1 MMIFQTANVQFFI
14 LKNPIFA
21 ARIMKEKKISIRGA
35 KVNNLKNIDLDIPRN
50 KFIVITGLSGSG
62 KSSLAFDT
70 LYAEGQRRY
79 VESLSSYARQF
90 MGRMRKP
97 DVKTITG
104 IPPAIAIQQQI
115 ISRNPRSTVGTV
127 TEIYEYLKLLFARIG
142 HTYSPISGQ
151 EVRRHD
157 VKDVLR
163 FIAERPEGERI
174 YVLAPV
180 VIPEGRTLHDQ
191 LLILRQQGFNRMVN
205 KNELV
210 DIEDVIDSKAALD
223 HSKLFIMVDRFKSEN
238 TDSQMTRVT
247 DAVQVAFSE
256 GKGTCMVQCEGV
268 EILQRSFSNF
278 FEADGMTFEEPTVN
292 MFSFNN
298 PYGACKT
305 CSGTGMIEGVN
316 PDLVFPDRSLSVAE
330 DAVACWHGEVMG
342 EWKRHFIRFATKLD
356 FPVYR
361 AIDDLTE
368 EEYNLLWYGDVKHD
382 VHGITQFFD
391 FVAANTYKI
400 QFRVMQAR
408 YRGRELCPECHG
420 TRLRKDA
427 QYVKV
432 NGKSIAELQNMP
444 ISDLKLFF
452 ENFEYQNDNEK
463 EIAKILMRELTT
475 RIGLLDE
482 VGLGYLTLDRNC
494 ATLSGGESQR
504 INLATSLG
512 SSLVGSM
519 YILDEPSIGLHP
531 RDTQN
536 LINVLKRLRDIGN
549 TVIVVEHDEAIIK
562 AADYIVDI
570 GPRAGQFGGEVV
582 FSGTFDKLLA
592 KKNNLTASYLRGMTP
607 DSDRKDVL
615 SIPLPKYRRK
625 WRNYI
630 EVKGAKEH
638 NLKNIDVKIPLECF
652 TVVTGV
658 SGSGKSSLV
667 TDIVYPGVAKMFNES
682 NLKPGR
688 CAGISGDMSKVN
700 GVVMVDQDAIGRSS
714 RSNPATYLKI
724 FDYIRE
730 LYAAQPLSKQRNYK
744 AGFFSFN
751 VAGGRC
757 EECEGEGII
766 HINMQFMADVEMVC
780 PSCQGK
786 RFRDD
791 ALDIKVSGKDIN
803 DVLNMT
809 VNEAIDF
816 FNSLTPNDITQNIL
830 RRLQP
835 LKDVGLEY
843 LVLGQPSSTLS
854 GGEAQRVK
862 LANFLAQDDTR
873 QNKLF
878 IFDEPTTGLHFHDIH
893 KLYDA
898 FNRLIEHG
906 NTVLVIE
913 HNTELI
919 KCADWIIDLGPEG
932 GDGGGQVIFT
942 GTPEELVNC
951 ENSYTAEWLREKLGN
966 R

>member
-1 MMIFQTANVQFFI
+1 M
-14 LKNPIFA
+14 
-21 ARIMKEKKISIRGA
+21 REKKISIRGA

-97 DVKTITG
+97 DVKSVTG
-104 IPPAIAIQQQI
+104 IPPAIAIEQQI
-115 ISRNPRSTVGTV
+115 LSRNPRSTVGTV

-142 HTYSPISGQ
+142 HTCSPVSGR
-151 EVRRHD
+151 EVKRQD
-157 VKDVLR
+157 VRDVLR
-163 FIAERPEGERI
+163 HIMATPAGERV

-180 VIPEGRTLHDQ
+180 VIPEGRSLAEQ
-191 LLILRQQGFNRMVN
+191 LQILRQQGFNRMMCDH
-205 KNELV
+205 KLMEIDEIIAAKELP
-210 DIEDVIDSKAALD
+210 DLKS
-223 HSKLFIMVDRFKSEN
+223 LFILVDRFKSDNLEA
-238 TDSQMTRVT
+238 QQTRVT
-247 DAVQVAFSE
+247 DAVNVAFNE
-256 GKGTCMVQCEGV
+256 GKGVCAVQREGNTV
-268 EILQRSFSNF
+268 DFQTFSNF
-278 FEADGMTFEEPTVN
+278 FEADGMTFEEPSVN

-305 CSGTGMIEGVN
+305 CAGTGMIEGVN

-330 DAVACWHGEVMG
+330 DAVACWHGEVMS
-342 EWKRHFIRFATKLD
+342 EWKRYFIRNATKLD

-368 EEYNLLWYGDVKHD
+368 EEYNLLWYGDPKHD

-391 FVAANTYKI
+391 FVAASTYKI

-444 ISDLKLFF
+444 ITELKKFF
-452 ENFEYQNDNEK
+452 ENFEYQNDNER

-512 SSLVGSM
+512 SSLVGSL

-531 RDTQN
+531 RDTEN

-549 TVIVVEHDEAIIK
+549 TVVVVEHDEAIIK

-570 GPRAGQFGGEVV
+570 GPKAGQFGGEVV
-582 FSGTFDKLLA
+582 FSGTYDKLMTHR
-592 KKNNLTASYLRGMTP
+592 KSLTASYLRGMTP
-607 DSDRKDVL
+607 GAEGKDVL
-615 SIPLPKYRRK
+615 RIPLPQYRRR
-625 WRNYI
+625 WRNYV
-630 EVKGAKEH
+630 EVKGAREH
-638 NLKNIDVKIPLECF
+638 NLKNLDVKIPLECF

-658 SGSGKSSLV
+658 SGSGKSTLV
-667 TDIVYPGVAKMFNES
+667 TDIVYPAVARMLGDANVP
-682 NLKPGR
+682 KPGR
-688 CAGISGDMSKVN
+688 HSGIEADMTKLN

-724 FDYIRE
+724 FDYIRD
-730 LYAAQPLSKQRNYK
+730 LYAAQPISKQRNYK
-744 AGFFSFN
+744 SGFFSFN

-791 ALDIKVSGKDIN
+791 ALDVKVSGKDIN

-809 VNEAIDF
+809 VDEAVDF
-816 FNSLTPNDITQNIL
+816 FNSLTPNDITANIL
-830 RRLQP
+830 QRLQP

-862 LANFLAQDDTR
+862 LANFLAQDDDKQR
-873 QNKLF
+873 KLF
-878 IFDEPTTGLHFHDIH
+878 LFDEPTTGLHFHDIH
-893 KLYDA
+893 KLVEA

-919 KCADWIIDLGPEG
+919 KCADWVIDLGPEG
-932 GDGGGQVIFT
+932 GDAGGNIVFA
-942 GTPEELVNC
+942 GTPEELVKC
-951 ENSYTAEWLREKLGN
+951 DDSYTAQWLRDKL
-966 R
+966 

>member
-1 MMIFQTANVQFFI
+1 M
-14 LKNPIFA
+14 
-21 ARIMKEKKISIRGA
+21 REKKISIRGA

-97 DVKTITG
+97 DVKSVTG
-104 IPPAIAIQQQI
+104 IPPAIAIEQQI
-115 ISRNPRSTVGTV
+115 LSRNPRSTVGTV

-142 HTYSPISGQ
+142 HTCSPVSGR
-151 EVRRHD
+151 EVKRQD
-157 VKDVLR
+157 VRDVLR
-163 FIAERPEGERI
+163 HIMATPAGARV

-180 VIPEGRTLHDQ
+180 VIPEGRSLAEQ
-191 LLILRQQGFNRMVN
+191 LQILRQQGFNRMMCDH
-205 KNELV
+205 KLME
-210 DIEDVIDSKAALD
+210 IDEIIAAKKLPD
-223 HSKLFIMVDRFKSEN
+223 PKSLFILVDRFKSDNLEV
-238 TDSQMTRVT
+238 QQTRVT
-247 DAVQVAFSE
+247 DAVNVAFNE
-256 GKGTCMVQCEGV
+256 GKGVCAVQREGDTV
-268 EILQRSFSNF
+268 DFQTFSNF
-278 FEADGMTFEEPTVN
+278 FEADGMTFEEPSVN

-305 CSGTGMIEGVN
+305 CAGTGMIEGVN

-330 DAVACWHGEVMG
+330 DAVACWHGEVMS
-342 EWKRHFIRFATKLD
+342 EWKRYFIRNATKLD

-368 EEYNLLWYGDVKHD
+368 EEYNLLWYGDPKHD

-391 FVAANTYKI
+391 FVAASTYKI

-444 ISDLKLFF
+444 ITELKKFF
-452 ENFEYQNDNEK
+452 ENFEYQNDNER

-512 SSLVGSM
+512 SSLVGSL

-531 RDTQN
+531 RDTEN

-549 TVIVVEHDEAIIK
+549 TVVVVEHDEAIIK

-570 GPRAGQFGGEVV
+570 GPKAGQFGGEVV
-582 FSGTFDKLLA
+582 FSGTYDKLMTHR
-592 KKNNLTASYLRGMTP
+592 KSLTASYLRGMTP
-607 DSDRKDVL
+607 GAEGKDVL
-615 SIPLPKYRRK
+615 RIPLPQYRRR
-625 WRNYI
+625 WRNYV
-630 EVKGAKEH
+630 EVKGAREH
-638 NLKNIDVKIPLECF
+638 NLKNLDVKIPLECF

-658 SGSGKSSLV
+658 SGSGKSTLV
-667 TDIVYPGVAKMFNES
+667 TDIVYPAVARMLGDANAP
-682 NLKPGR
+682 KPGR
-688 CAGISGDMSKVN
+688 YSGIEADMTKLN

-724 FDYIRE
+724 FDYIRD
-730 LYAAQPLSKQRNYK
+730 LYAAQPISKQRNYK
-744 AGFFSFN
+744 SGFFSFN

-791 ALDIKVSGKDIN
+791 ALDVKVSGKDIN

-809 VNEAIDF
+809 VDEAVDF
-816 FNSLTPNDITQNIL
+816 FNTLTPNDITSNIL

-862 LANFLAQDDTR
+862 LANFLAQDDDKQR
-873 QNKLF
+873 KLF
-878 IFDEPTTGLHFHDIH
+878 LFDEPTTGLHFHDIH
-893 KLYDA
+893 KLVEA

-932 GDGGGQVIFT
+932 GDAGGNIVFA
-942 GTPEELVNC
+942 GTPEELVKCND
-951 ENSYTAEWLREKLGN
+951 SYTAQWLRDKL
-966 R
+966 

>member
-1 MMIFQTANVQFFI
+1 
-14 LKNPIFA
+14 
-21 ARIMKEKKISIRGA
+21 MKEKKISIRGA

-50 KFIVITGLSGSG
+50 KFVVITGLSGSG

-90 MGRMRKP
+90 MGRMKKP
-97 DVKTITG
+97 EVKSITG
-104 IPPAIAIQQQI
+104 IPPAIAIEQQI
-115 ISRNPRSTVGTV
+115 LSRNPRSTVGTV

-142 HTYSPISGQ
+142 HTFSPVSGQ
-151 EVRRHD
+151 EVKRHD

-163 FIAERPEGERI
+163 FIMQTPEGERV
-174 YVLAPV
+174 YVLAPM
-180 VIPEGRTLHDQ
+180 VIPEGRSVGDQ
-191 LLILRQQGFNRMVN
+191 LLILRQQGFNRMVYN
-205 KNELV
+205 SQLFEI
-210 DIEDVIDSKAALD
+210 DDVIKFEKEPDPK
-223 HSKLFIMVDRFKSEN
+223 KLYVMVDRFKSDN
-238 TDSQMTRVT
+238 LAAQQTRVT
-247 DAVQVAFSE
+247 DAVNVAFSE
-256 GKGTCMVQCEGV
+256 GKGVCAVLREG
-268 EILQRSFSNF
+268 EKSELKSFSNF

-305 CSGTGMIEGVN
+305 CSGTGMVEGVN

-330 DAVACWHGEVMG
+330 DAVACWHGEVMS
-342 EWKRHFIRFATKLD
+342 EWKRHFIRYASKLD

-444 ISDLKLFF
+444 VSELKKYF

-494 ATLSGGESQR
+494 STLSGGESQR

-512 SSLVGSM
+512 SSLVGSL

-549 TVIVVEHDEAIIK
+549 TVVVVEHDEAIIK

-570 GPRAGQFGGEVV
+570 GPMAGQFGGEVV
-582 FSGTFDKLLA
+582 FSGTFDKLLSQ
-592 KKNNLTASYLRGMTP
+592 KKNLTASYLRGMVP
-607 DSDRKDVL
+607 DADGKDVMR
-615 SIPLPKYRRK
+615 IPLPKYRRK

-630 EVKGAKEH
+630 EVQNAREH
-638 NLKNIDVKIPLECF
+638 NLKNISVKIPLECF

-667 TDIVYPGVAKMFNES
+667 TDVVYPSVARLLGDANVPR
-682 NLKPGR
+682 PGR
-688 CAGISGDMSKVN
+688 CGGVSGDMTKVN

-791 ALDIKVSGKDIN
+791 ALDVKVSGKDIN
-803 DVLNMT
+803 DILSMT
-809 VNEAIDF
+809 VNEALEF
-816 FNSLTPNDITQNIL
+816 FKSLTPNDITANIL

-835 LKDVGLEY
+835 LQDVGLEY
-843 LVLGQPSSTLS
+843 LVLGQSSSTLS

-862 LANFLAQDDTR
+862 LANFLAQDDDKQR
-873 QNKLF
+873 KLF

-932 GDGGGQVIFT
+932 GDGGGSIVFE
-942 GTPEELVNC
+942 GTPEELVKC
-951 ENSYTAEWLREKLGN
+951 EGSYTAEWLKEKLAVSS
-966 R
+966 

>member
-1 MMIFQTANVQFFI
+1 M
-14 LKNPIFA
+14 
-21 ARIMKEKKISIRGA
+21 REKKISIRGA

-97 DVKTITG
+97 DVKSITG
-104 IPPAIAIQQQI
+104 IPPAIAIEQQI
-115 ISRNPRSTVGTV
+115 LSKNPRSTVGTV

-142 HTYSPISGQ
+142 HTISPISGQ
-151 EVRRHD
+151 EVHRED

-163 FIAERPEGERI
+163 YIVQIPEGERV
-174 YVLAPV
+174 YVLAPM
-180 VIPEGRTLHDQ
+180 VIPEGRTVNDQ
-191 LLILRQQGFNRMVN
+191 LLILRQQGFNRMVYDRQ
-205 KNELV
+205 LM
-210 DIEDVIDSKAALD
+210 DIEDLINAKTSPDVQKMY
-223 HSKLFIMVDRFKSEN
+223 IMVDRFKSEN
-238 TDSQMTRVT
+238 IENQQIRVT
-247 DAVQVAFSE
+247 DAVNVAFSE
-256 GKGTCMVQCEGV
+256 GKGSCAVQREGKEV
-268 EILQRSFSNF
+268 IVKAFSNF

-316 PDLVFPDRSLSVAE
+316 QDLVFPDRSLSVAE

-342 EWKRHFIRFATKLD
+342 EWKRQFIRYASKLD

-368 EEYNLLWYGDVKHD
+368 EEYHLLWYGDVKHN
-382 VHGITQFFD
+382 VHGITQFFQ

-408 YRGRELCPECHG
+408 YRGRELCPECQG

-444 ISDLKLFF
+444 ISDLKIFL
-452 ENFEYQNDNEK
+452 ENFEYQNDSER
-463 EIAKILMRELTT
+463 EIAKILMRELIT

-494 ATLSGGESQR
+494 STLSGGESQR

-512 SSLVGSM
+512 SSLVGSL

-549 TVIVVEHDEAIIK
+549 TVVVVEHDEAIIK

-570 GPRAGQFGGEVV
+570 GPKAGQFGGEVV
-582 FSGTFDKLLA
+582 FSGNFEKLLVQ
-592 KKNNLTASYLRGMTP
+592 KKNLTASYLRGMMP
-607 DSDRKDVL
+607 DAEGKDVMR
-615 SIPLPKYRRK
+615 IPLPKYRRK

-630 EVKGAKEH
+630 EVHGAKEH

-652 TVVTGV
+652 TVITGV

-667 TDIVYPGVAKMFNES
+667 TDILYPGVARLVGEN
-682 NLKPGR
+682 NIPKPGR
-688 CAGISGDMSKVN
+688 CSGITGDMSKVS

-744 AGFFSFN
+744 SGFFSFN

-766 HINMQFMADVEMVC
+766 HINMQFMADVEMIC

-791 ALDIKVSGKDIN
+791 ALDIKVSGKDVN
-803 DVLNMT
+803 DILNMT
-809 VNEAIDF
+809 VNEALEF
-816 FNSLTPNDITQNIL
+816 FKSLTPNDITTNIL

-835 LKDVGLEY
+835 LQDVGLEY
-843 LVLGQPSSTLS
+843 LVLGQSSSTLS

-862 LANFLAQDDTR
+862 LANFLAQDDEK
-873 QNKLF
+873 QHKLF

-932 GDGGGQVIFT
+932 GDAGGNVVFE
-942 GTPEELVNC
+942 GTPEELVKC
-951 ENSYTAEWLREKLGN
+951 AGSYTAEWLREKVM
-966 R
+966 

>member
-1 MMIFQTANVQFFI
+1 M
-14 LKNPIFA
+14 
-21 ARIMKEKKISIRGA
+21 REKKISIRGA

-97 DVKTITG
+97 DVKSVTG
-104 IPPAIAIQQQI
+104 IPPAIAIEQQI
-115 ISRNPRSTVGTV
+115 LSRNPRSTVGTV

-142 HTYSPISGQ
+142 HTCSPVSGR
-151 EVRRHD
+151 EVKRQD
-157 VKDVLR
+157 VRDVLR
-163 FIAERPEGERI
+163 HIMATPAGERV

-180 VIPEGRTLHDQ
+180 VIPEGRSLAEQ
-191 LLILRQQGFNRMVN
+191 LQILRQQGFNRMMCDH
-205 KNELV
+205 KLMEIDEIIAAKELP
-210 DIEDVIDSKAALD
+210 DLKS
-223 HSKLFIMVDRFKSEN
+223 LFILVDRFKSDNLEA
-238 TDSQMTRVT
+238 QQTRVT
-247 DAVQVAFSE
+247 DAVNVAFNE
-256 GKGTCMVQCEGV
+256 GKGVCAVQREGNTV
-268 EILQRSFSNF
+268 DFQTFSNF
-278 FEADGMTFEEPTVN
+278 FEADGMTFEEPSVN

-305 CSGTGMIEGVN
+305 CAGTGMIEGVN

-330 DAVACWHGEVMG
+330 DAVACWHGEVMS
-342 EWKRHFIRFATKLD
+342 EWKRYFIRNATKLD

-368 EEYNLLWYGDVKHD
+368 EEYNLLWYGDPKHD

-391 FVAANTYKI
+391 FVAASTYKI

-420 TRLRKDA
+420 TRLRKDS

-444 ISDLKLFF
+444 ITELKKFF
-452 ENFEYQNDNEK
+452 ENFEYQNDNER

-512 SSLVGSM
+512 SSLVGSL

-531 RDTQN
+531 RDTEN

-549 TVIVVEHDEAIIK
+549 TVVVVEHDEAIIK

-570 GPRAGQFGGEVV
+570 GPKAGQFGGEVV
-582 FSGTFDKLLA
+582 FSGTYDKLMTHR
-592 KKNNLTASYLRGMTP
+592 KSLTASYLRGMTP
-607 DSDRKDVL
+607 GAEGKDVL
-615 SIPLPKYRRK
+615 RIPLPQYRRR
-625 WRNYI
+625 WRNYV
-630 EVKGAKEH
+630 EVKGAREH
-638 NLKNIDVKIPLECF
+638 NLKNLDVKIPLECF

-658 SGSGKSSLV
+658 SGSGKSTLV
-667 TDIVYPGVAKMFNES
+667 TDIVYPAVARMLGDANVP
-682 NLKPGR
+682 KPGR
-688 CAGISGDMSKVN
+688 HSGIEADMTKLN

-724 FDYIRE
+724 FDYIRD
-730 LYAAQPLSKQRNYK
+730 LYAAQPISKQRNYK
-744 AGFFSFN
+744 SGFFSFN

-791 ALDIKVSGKDIN
+791 ALDVKVSGKDIN

-809 VNEAIDF
+809 VDEAVDF
-816 FNSLTPNDITQNIL
+816 FNSLTPNDITANIL
-830 RRLQP
+830 QRLQP

-862 LANFLAQDDTR
+862 LANFLAQDDDKQR
-873 QNKLF
+873 KLF
-878 IFDEPTTGLHFHDIH
+878 LFDEPTTGLHFHDIH
-893 KLYDA
+893 KLVEA

-919 KCADWIIDLGPEG
+919 KCADWVIDLGPEG
-932 GDGGGQVIFT
+932 GDAGGNIVFA
-942 GTPEELVNC
+942 GTPEELVKC
-951 ENSYTAEWLREKLGN
+951 DDSYTAQWLRDKL
-966 R
+966 

>member
-1 MMIFQTANVQFFI
+1 M
-14 LKNPIFA
+14 
-21 ARIMKEKKISIRGA
+21 REKKISIRGA
-35 KVNNLKNIDLDIPRN
+35 KVNNLKNINLDIPRN

-97 DVKTITG
+97 DVKSITG
-104 IPPAIAIQQQI
+104 IPPAIAIEQQI
-115 ISRNPRSTVGTV
+115 LSRNPRSTVGTV

-142 HTYSPISGQ
+142 HTYSPISGS
-151 EVRRHD
+151 EVHRED

-163 FIAERPEGERI
+163 YIMQTAEGERV
-174 YVLAPV
+174 YVLAPM
-180 VIPEGRTLHDQ
+180 VIPEGRTTVEQ
-191 LLILRQQGFNRMVN
+191 LQILRQQGFNRVMCQQ
-205 KNELV
+205 KLL
-210 DIEDVIDSKAALD
+210 DIDDLIKDTRQPDPKEV
-223 HSKLFIMVDRFKSEN
+223 FIMVDRFKSDN
-238 TDSQMTRVT
+238 LAAQLTRVT
-247 DAVQVAFSE
+247 DAVNVAFSE
-256 GKGTCMVQCEGV
+256 GKGVCAVQTEGDAV
-268 EILQRSFSNF
+268 KFKTFSNF

-330 DAVACWHGEVMG
+330 DAVACWHGEVMS
-342 EWKRHFIRFATKLD
+342 EWKRQFIRSASKLN

-368 EEYNLLWYGDVKHD
+368 EEYNLLWYGDKKNNVY
-382 VHGITQFFD
+382 GIAQFFEY
-391 FVAANTYKI
+391 VAVNTYKI

-408 YRGRELCPECHG
+408 YRGREICPACHG
-420 TRLRKDA
+420 TRLRVDA

-444 ISDLKLFF
+444 ISDLKQFF
-452 ENFEYQNDNEK
+452 ENFEYQNDNER

-494 ATLSGGESQR
+494 STLSGGESQR

-512 SSLVGSM
+512 SSLVGSL

-582 FSGTFDKLLA
+582 FAGTYDKLMSQR
-592 KKNNLTASYLRGMTP
+592 KNLTASYLRGMTP
-607 DSDRKDVL
+607 GADDKDVMR
-615 SIPLPKYRRK
+615 IPLPKYRRK
-625 WRNYI
+625 WRNYL
-630 EVKGAKEH
+630 EVKGAREH

-667 TDIVYPGVAKMFNES
+667 TDIVYPAVARLIGEENAPKTGRNSGV
-682 NLKPGR
+682 
-688 CAGISGDMSKVN
+688 SGDLSKVN

-744 AGFFSFN
+744 SGFFSFN
-751 VAGGRC
+751 VPGGRC
-757 EECEGEGII
+757 EECEGEGLI

-809 VNEAIDF
+809 VDEAVEF
-816 FNSLTPNDITQNIL
+816 FSSLTPNDITQNIL
-830 RRLQP
+830 RRLTP

-862 LANFLAQDDTR
+862 LANFLAQDDDK
-873 QNKLF
+873 QHKLF
-878 IFDEPTTGLHFHDIH
+878 IFDEPTTGLHFLDIH
-893 KLYDA
+893 KLYEA

-932 GDGGGQVIFT
+932 GDGGGQLVFA
-942 GTPEELVNC
+942 GTPEDLVGC
-951 ENSYTAEWLREKLGN
+951 EQSYTAEYLKEKLPVV
-966 R
+966 

>member
-1 MMIFQTANVQFFI
+1 M
-14 LKNPIFA
+14 
-21 ARIMKEKKISIRGA
+21 REKKISIRGA

-50 KFIVITGLSGSG
+50 KFVVITGLSGSG

-97 DVKTITG
+97 DVKSITG
-104 IPPAIAIQQQI
+104 IPPAIAIEQQI
-115 ISRNPRSTVGTV
+115 LSRNPRSTVGTV

-142 HTYSPISGQ
+142 HTYSPVSGQ
-151 EVRRHD
+151 EVKRQD
-157 VKDVLR
+157 VNDVLR
-163 FIAERPEGERI
+163 YIQGIPEGEKV
-174 YVLAPV
+174 YVLSPV
-180 VIPEGRTLHDQ
+180 IIPEGRSLNDQ
-191 LLILRQQGFNRMVN
+191 LLILRQQGFNRMVYGQ
-205 KNELV
+205 KLM
-210 DIEDVIDSKAALD
+210 DIEEIIDMSGTLD
-223 HSKLFIMVDRFKSEN
+223 QSKLFIMVDRFKSES
-238 TDSQMTRVT
+238 TAAQQVRVT
-247 DAVQVAFSE
+247 DAVNVAFSE
-256 GKGTCMVQCEGV
+256 GKGTCVVQREGA
-268 EILQRSFSNF
+268 EITQRSFSNF
-278 FEADGMTFEEPTVN
+278 FEADGMTFVEPSVN

-298 PYGACKT
+298 PYGACPT

-342 EWKRHFIRFATKLD
+342 EWKRHFIRFASKLD

-444 ISDLKLFF
+444 VSELKKYF
-452 ENFEYQNDNEK
+452 ENFEYQNDNER
-463 EIAKILMRELTT
+463 EIAKILMQEITT

-512 SSLVGSM
+512 SSLVGSL

-536 LINVLKRLRDIGN
+536 LINVLKRLRDVGN
-549 TVIVVEHDEAIIK
+549 TVVVVEHDEAIIK

-570 GPRAGQFGGEVV
+570 GPNAGQFGGEVV
-582 FSGTFDKLLA
+582 FSGTLDKLLQQ
-592 KKNNLTASYLRGMTP
+592 KKNLTASYLRGMEP
-607 DSDRKDVL
+607 DAGGKNVMR
-615 SIPLPKYRRK
+615 IPLPKYRRK

-630 EVKGAKEH
+630 EVHGAKEH

-652 TVVTGV
+652 TVITGV

-667 TDIVYPGVAKMFNES
+667 SDIVYPGVAKLLGEN
-682 NLKPGR
+682 NVPKTGR
-688 CAGISGDMSKVN
+688 CSGITGDMGKVN

-724 FDYIRE
+724 FDYIRD

-744 AGFFSFN
+744 SGFFSFN

-791 ALDIKVSGKDIN
+791 ALDVKVSGKGIN
-803 DVLNMT
+803 DILSMT
-809 VNEAIDF
+809 VNEALEF
-816 FNSLTPNDITQNIL
+816 FKSLTPNDITANIL

-835 LKDVGLEY
+835 LQDVGLEY
-843 LVLGQPSSTLS
+843 LVLGQSSSTLS

-862 LANFLAQDDTR
+862 LANFLAQDDDKQR
-873 QNKLF
+873 KLF

-932 GDGGGQVIFT
+932 GDAGGNVVFE
-942 GTPEELVNC
+942 GTPEELVKC
-951 ENSYTAEWLREKLGN
+951 EGSYTAEWLREKVS
-966 R
+966 

>member
-1 MMIFQTANVQFFI
+1 M
-14 LKNPIFA
+14 
-21 ARIMKEKKISIRGA
+21 REKKISIRGA

-97 DVKTITG
+97 DVKSITG
-104 IPPAIAIQQQI
+104 IPPAIAIEQQI
-115 ISRNPRSTVGTV
+115 LSKNPRSTVGTV

-142 HTYSPISGQ
+142 HTYSPVSGQ
-151 EVRRHD
+151 EVKRQD

-163 FIAERPEGERI
+163 YIQEIPDGEKV
-174 YVLAPV
+174 YVLSPV
-180 VIPEGRTLHDQ
+180 VIPEGRSLNDQ
-191 LLILRQQGFNRMVN
+191 LLILRQQGFNRVVYD
-205 KNELV
+205 KKLL
-210 DIEDVIDSKAALD
+210 DIDEVIDSKKTLD
-223 HSKLFIMVDRFKSEN
+223 QSLLFIMVDRFKSEN
-238 TDSQMTRVT
+238 TATQQVRVT
-247 DAVQVAFSE
+247 DAVNVAFSE
-256 GKGTCMVQCEGV
+256 GKGTCLVQCEGA
-268 EILQRSFSNF
+268 EITQRSFSNF
-278 FEADGMTFEEPTVN
+278 FEADGMTFEEPSVN

-298 PYGACKT
+298 PYGACPT

-342 EWKRHFIRFATKLD
+342 EWKRHFIRFASKLD

-408 YRGRELCPECHG
+408 YRGRELCPVCQG

-444 ISDLKLFF
+444 ITDLKRFF
-452 ENFEYQNDNEK
+452 ENFEYQNDNER
-463 EIAKILMRELTT
+463 EIAKILMRELNT

-512 SSLVGSM
+512 SSLVGSL

-570 GPRAGQFGGEVV
+570 GPKAGQFGGEVT
-582 FSGTFDKLLA
+582 FAGTFDKLLVQ
-592 KKNNLTASYLRGMTP
+592 KKNLTASYLRGMMP
-607 DSDRKDVL
+607 DADEKDVMR
-615 SIPLPKYRRK
+615 IPLPQYRRK

-630 EVKGAKEH
+630 EVTGAREH
-638 NLKNIDVKIPLECF
+638 NLKNIDVKVPLECF
-652 TVVTGV
+652 TVITGV

-667 TDIVYPGVAKMFNES
+667 TDIIYPAVARLLGDANAPRS
-682 NLKPGR
+682 GR
-688 CAGISGDMSKVN
+688 CSGVSGDLSKVS

-724 FDYIRE
+724 FDFIRE
-730 LYAAQPLSKQRNYK
+730 LYSAQPLSKQRNYK

-757 EECEGEGII
+757 EECEGEGVI
-766 HINMQFMADVEMVC
+766 HINMQFMADVEMIC

-809 VNEAIDF
+809 VNEALDF
-816 FNSLTPNDITQNIL
+816 FNSLTPNDITKNIL

-835 LKDVGLEY
+835 LQDVGLEY

-862 LANFLAQDDTR
+862 LANFLAQDDDKQR
-873 QNKLF
+873 KLF

-932 GDGGGQVIFT
+932 GDGGGEIVFE
-942 GTPEELVNC
+942 GTPEALMQC
-951 ENSYTAEWLREKLGN
+951 KQSYTAQYLTGKL
-966 R
+966 

>member
-1 MMIFQTANVQFFI
+1 M
-14 LKNPIFA
+14 
-21 ARIMKEKKISIRGA
+21 REKKISIRGA

-97 DVKTITG
+97 DVKSVTG
-104 IPPAIAIQQQI
+104 IPPAIAIEQQI
-115 ISRNPRSTVGTV
+115 LSRNPRSTVGTV

-142 HTYSPISGQ
+142 HTCSPVSGR
-151 EVRRHD
+151 EVKRQD
-157 VKDVLR
+157 VRDVLR
-163 FIAERPEGERI
+163 HIMATPAGERV

-180 VIPEGRTLHDQ
+180 VIPEGRSLAEQ
-191 LLILRQQGFNRMVN
+191 LQILRQQGFNRMMCDH
-205 KNELV
+205 KLMEIDEIIAAKELP
-210 DIEDVIDSKAALD
+210 DLKS
-223 HSKLFIMVDRFKSEN
+223 LFILVDRFKSDNLEA
-238 TDSQMTRVT
+238 QQTRVT
-247 DAVQVAFSE
+247 DAVNVAFNE
-256 GKGTCMVQCEGV
+256 GKGVCAVQREGNTV
-268 EILQRSFSNF
+268 DFQTFSNF
-278 FEADGMTFEEPTVN
+278 FEADGMTFEEPSVN

-305 CSGTGMIEGVN
+305 CAGTGMIEGVN

-330 DAVACWHGEVMG
+330 DAVACWHGEVMS
-342 EWKRHFIRFATKLD
+342 EWKRYFIRNATKLD

-368 EEYNLLWYGDVKHD
+368 EEYNLLWYGDPKHD

-391 FVAANTYKI
+391 FVAASTYKI

-420 TRLRKDA
+420 TRLRKDS

-444 ISDLKLFF
+444 ITELKKFF
-452 ENFEYQNDNEK
+452 ENFEYQNDNER

-475 RIGLLDE
+475 RIALLDE

-512 SSLVGSM
+512 SSLVGSL

-531 RDTQN
+531 RDTEN

-549 TVIVVEHDEAIIK
+549 TVVVVEHDEAIIK

-570 GPRAGQFGGEVV
+570 GPKAGQFGGEVV
-582 FSGTFDKLLA
+582 FSGTYDKLMTHR
-592 KKNNLTASYLRGMTP
+592 KSLTASYLRGMTP
-607 DSDRKDVL
+607 GAEGKDVL
-615 SIPLPKYRRK
+615 RIPLPQYRRR
-625 WRNYI
+625 WRNYV
-630 EVKGAKEH
+630 EVKGAREH
-638 NLKNIDVKIPLECF
+638 NLKNLDVKIPLECF

-658 SGSGKSSLV
+658 SGSGKSTLV
-667 TDIVYPGVAKMFNES
+667 TDIVYPAVARMLGDANVP
-682 NLKPGR
+682 KPGR
-688 CAGISGDMSKVN
+688 HSGIEADMTKLN

-724 FDYIRE
+724 FDYIRD
-730 LYAAQPLSKQRNYK
+730 LYAAQPISKQRNYK
-744 AGFFSFN
+744 SGFFSFN

-791 ALDIKVSGKDIN
+791 ALDVKVSGKDIN

-809 VNEAIDF
+809 VDEAVDF
-816 FNSLTPNDITQNIL
+816 FNSLTPNDITANIL

-862 LANFLAQDDTR
+862 LANFLAQDDDKQR
-873 QNKLF
+873 KLF
-878 IFDEPTTGLHFHDIH
+878 LFDEPTTGLHFHDIH
-893 KLYDA
+893 KLVEA

-919 KCADWIIDLGPEG
+919 KCADWVIDLGPEG
-932 GDGGGQVIFT
+932 GDAGGNIVFA
-942 GTPEELVNC
+942 GTPEELVKC
-951 ENSYTAEWLREKLGN
+951 DDSYTAQWLRDKL
-966 R
+966 

>member
-1 MMIFQTANVQFFI
+1 M
-14 LKNPIFA
+14 
-21 ARIMKEKKISIRGA
+21 REKKISIRGA

-97 DVKTITG
+97 DVKSVTG
-104 IPPAIAIQQQI
+104 IPPAIAIEQQI
-115 ISRNPRSTVGTV
+115 LSRNPRSTVGTV

-142 HTYSPISGQ
+142 HTCSPVSGR
-151 EVRRHD
+151 EVKRQD
-157 VKDVLR
+157 VRDVLR
-163 FIAERPEGERI
+163 HIMATPAGERV

-180 VIPEGRTLHDQ
+180 VIPEGRSLAEQ
-191 LLILRQQGFNRMVN
+191 LQILRQQGFNRMMCDH
-205 KNELV
+205 KLMEIDEIIAAKELP
-210 DIEDVIDSKAALD
+210 DLKS
-223 HSKLFIMVDRFKSEN
+223 LFILVDRFKSDNLEA
-238 TDSQMTRVT
+238 QQTRVT
-247 DAVQVAFSE
+247 DAVNVAFNE
-256 GKGTCMVQCEGV
+256 GKGVCAVQREGDTV
-268 EILQRSFSNF
+268 DFQTFSNF
-278 FEADGMTFEEPTVN
+278 FEADGMTFEEPSVN

-305 CSGTGMIEGVN
+305 CAGTGMIEGVN

-330 DAVACWHGEVMG
+330 DAVACWHGEVMS
-342 EWKRHFIRFATKLD
+342 EWKRYFIRNATKLD

-368 EEYNLLWYGDVKHD
+368 EEYNLLWYGDPKHD

-391 FVAANTYKI
+391 FVAASTYKI

-444 ISDLKLFF
+444 ITELKKFF
-452 ENFEYQNDNEK
+452 ENFEYQNDNER

-475 RIGLLDE
+475 RISLLDE

-512 SSLVGSM
+512 SSLVGSL

-531 RDTQN
+531 RDTEN

-549 TVIVVEHDEAIIK
+549 TVVVVEHDEAIIK

-570 GPRAGQFGGEVV
+570 GPKAGQFGGEVV
-582 FSGTFDKLLA
+582 FSGTYDKLMTHR
-592 KKNNLTASYLRGMTP
+592 KSLTASYLRGMTP
-607 DSDRKDVL
+607 GAEGKDVL
-615 SIPLPKYRRK
+615 RIPLPQYRRR
-625 WRNYI
+625 WRNYV
-630 EVKGAKEH
+630 EVKGAREH
-638 NLKNIDVKIPLECF
+638 NLKNLDVKIPLECF

-658 SGSGKSSLV
+658 SGSGKSTLV
-667 TDIVYPGVAKMFNES
+667 TDIVYPAVARMLGDANA
-682 NLKPGR
+682 LKPGR
-688 CAGISGDMSKVN
+688 HSGIEADMTKLN

-724 FDYIRE
+724 FDYIRD
-730 LYAAQPLSKQRNYK
+730 LYAAQPISEQRNYK
-744 AGFFSFN
+744 SGFFSFN

-766 HINMQFMADVEMVC
+766 HSNMQFMADVEMVC

-791 ALDIKVSGKDIN
+791 ALDVKVSGKDIN

-809 VNEAIDF
+809 VDEAVDF
-816 FNSLTPNDITQNIL
+816 FNTLTPNDITANIL

-862 LANFLAQDDTR
+862 LANFLAQDDDKQR
-873 QNKLF
+873 KLF
-878 IFDEPTTGLHFHDIH
+878 LFDEPTTGLHFHDIH
-893 KLYDA
+893 KLVEA

-919 KCADWIIDLGPEG
+919 KCADWVIDLGPEG
-932 GDGGGQVIFT
+932 GDAGGNIVFA
-942 GTPEELVNC
+942 GTPEELVKC
-951 ENSYTAEWLREKLGN
+951 DDSYTAQWLRDKL
-966 R
+966 

>member
-1 MMIFQTANVQFFI
+1 M
-14 LKNPIFA
+14 
-21 ARIMKEKKISIRGA
+21 REKKISIRGA

-97 DVKTITG
+97 DVKSVTG
-104 IPPAIAIQQQI
+104 IPPAIAIEQQI
-115 ISRNPRSTVGTV
+115 LSRNPRSTVGTV

-142 HTYSPISGQ
+142 RTYSPVSGR
-151 EVRRHD
+151 EVQRED

-163 FIAERPEGERI
+163 YILQTPDGERV
-174 YVLAPV
+174 YVLAPM
-180 VIPEGRTLHDQ
+180 VIPEGRSVGDQ
-191 LLILRQQGFNRMVN
+191 LQILRQQGFNRVMYRQTLT
-205 KNELV
+205 EI
-210 DIEDVIDSKAALD
+210 DDVINAKSEPDPKEI
-223 HSKLFIMVDRFKSEN
+223 FIMVDRFKSDN
-238 TDSQMTRVT
+238 LAAQQTRVT
-247 DAVQVAFSE
+247 DAVNVAFSE
-256 GKGTCMVQCEGV
+256 GKGVCAVQTEGAEV
-268 EILQRSFSNF
+268 RFKTFSNF

-305 CSGTGMIEGVN
+305 CSGTGMVEGVN

-330 DAVACWHGEVMG
+330 DAVACWHGEVMS
-342 EWKRHFIRFATKLD
+342 EWKRHFIRNATKLD

-368 EEYNLLWYGDVKHD
+368 EEYNLLWYGDAKND
-382 VHGITQFFD
+382 VYGIVQFFE

-408 YRGRELCPECHG
+408 YRGRELCPDCHG

-444 ISDLKLFF
+444 VTELKKFF
-452 ENFEYQNDNEK
+452 ENFEYQNDNER

-494 ATLSGGESQR
+494 STLSGGESQR

-512 SSLVGSM
+512 SSLVGSL

-570 GPRAGQFGGEVV
+570 GPKAGQFGGEVV
-582 FSGTFDKLLA
+582 FAGTYDKLMA
-592 KKNNLTASYLRGMTP
+592 QRKNLTASYLRGMTA
-607 DSDRKDVL
+607 DVEQKDVMR
-615 SIPLPKYRRK
+615 IPVPQYRRK

-630 EVKGAKEH
+630 EVKGAREH
-638 NLKNIDVKIPLECF
+638 NLKNIEVKIPLECF

-667 TDIVYPGVAKMFNES
+667 TDILYPAVARLLGDANA
-682 NLKPGR
+682 PRTGR
-688 CAGISGDMSKVN
+688 CSGVSGDLTKVN

-724 FDYIRE
+724 FDYVRE

-757 EECEGEGII
+757 EECEGEGVI
-766 HINMQFMADVEMVC
+766 HINMQFMADVEMIC

-791 ALDIKVSGKDIN
+791 ALDIKVSGNDIN

-809 VNEAIDF
+809 VNEALEF
-816 FNSLTPNDITQNIL
+816 FNSLTPNDITANIL

-835 LKDVGLEY
+835 LQDVGLEY

-862 LANFLAQDDTR
+862 LANFLAQDDDK
-873 QNKLF
+873 QHKLF

-906 NTVLVIE
+906 NSVLVIE

-932 GDGGGQVIFT
+932 GDDGGEVVFE
-942 GTPEELVNC
+942 GTPEDLVKC
-951 ENSYTAEWLREKLGN
+951 ETSYTAQWLREKV
-966 R
+966 

>member
-1 MMIFQTANVQFFI
+1 M
-14 LKNPIFA
+14 
-21 ARIMKEKKISIRGA
+21 REKKISIRGA

-97 DVKTITG
+97 DVKSVTG
-104 IPPAIAIQQQI
+104 IPPAIAIEQQI
-115 ISRNPRSTVGTV
+115 LSRNPRSTVGTV

-142 HTYSPISGQ
+142 HTCSPVSGR
-151 EVRRHD
+151 EVKRQD
-157 VKDVLR
+157 VRDVLR
-163 FIAERPEGERI
+163 HIMATPAGERV

-180 VIPEGRTLHDQ
+180 VIPEGRSLAEQ
-191 LLILRQQGFNRMVN
+191 LQILRQQGFNRMMCDH
-205 KNELV
+205 KLMEIDEIIAAKELP
-210 DIEDVIDSKAALD
+210 DLKS
-223 HSKLFIMVDRFKSEN
+223 LFILVDRFKSDNLEA
-238 TDSQMTRVT
+238 QQTRVT
-247 DAVQVAFSE
+247 DAVNVAFNE
-256 GKGTCMVQCEGV
+256 GKGVCAVQREGNTV
-268 EILQRSFSNF
+268 DFQTFSNF
-278 FEADGMTFEEPTVN
+278 FEADGMTFEEPSVN

-305 CSGTGMIEGVN
+305 CAGTGMIEGVN

-330 DAVACWHGEVMG
+330 DAVACWHGEVMS
-342 EWKRHFIRFATKLD
+342 EWKRYFIRNATKLD

-368 EEYNLLWYGDVKHD
+368 EEYNLLWYGDPKHD

-391 FVAANTYKI
+391 FVAASTYKI

-444 ISDLKLFF
+444 ITELKKFF
-452 ENFEYQNDNEK
+452 ENFEYQNDNER

-512 SSLVGSM
+512 SSLVGSL

-531 RDTQN
+531 RDTEN

-549 TVIVVEHDEAIIK
+549 TVVVVEHDEAIIK

-570 GPRAGQFGGEVV
+570 GPKAGQFGGEVV
-582 FSGTFDKLLA
+582 FSGTYDKLMTHR
-592 KKNNLTASYLRGMTP
+592 KSLTASYLRGMTP
-607 DSDRKDVL
+607 GAEGKDVL
-615 SIPLPKYRRK
+615 RIPLPQYRRR
-625 WRNYI
+625 WRNYV
-630 EVKGAKEH
+630 EVKGAREH
-638 NLKNIDVKIPLECF
+638 NLKNLDVKIPLECF

-658 SGSGKSSLV
+658 SGSGKSTLV
-667 TDIVYPGVAKMFNES
+667 TDIVYPAVARMLGDANAP
-682 NLKPGR
+682 KPGR
-688 CAGISGDMSKVN
+688 HSGIEADMTKLN

-724 FDYIRE
+724 FDYIRD
-730 LYAAQPLSKQRNYK
+730 LYAAQPISKQRNYK
-744 AGFFSFN
+744 SGFFSFN

-791 ALDIKVSGKDIN
+791 ALDVKVSGKDIN

-809 VNEAIDF
+809 VDEAVDF
-816 FNSLTPNDITQNIL
+816 FNSLTPNDITANIL

-862 LANFLAQDDTR
+862 LANFLAQDDDKQR
-873 QNKLF
+873 KLF
-878 IFDEPTTGLHFHDIH
+878 LFDEPTTGLHFHDIH
-893 KLYDA
+893 KLVEA

-932 GDGGGQVIFT
+932 GDAGGNIVFA
-942 GTPEELVNC
+942 GTPEELVKC
-951 ENSYTAEWLREKLGN
+951 DDSYTAQWLRDKL
-966 R
+966 

>member
-1 MMIFQTANVQFFI
+1 M
-14 LKNPIFA
+14 
-21 ARIMKEKKISIRGA
+21 REKKISIRGA

-97 DVKTITG
+97 DVKSITG
-104 IPPAIAIQQQI
+104 IPPAIAIEQQI
-115 ISRNPRSTVGTV
+115 LSRNPRSTVGTV

-142 HTYSPISGQ
+142 HTISPISGQ
-151 EVRRHD
+151 EVKRQD
-157 VKDVLR
+157 VRDVLR
-163 FIAERPEGERI
+163 YIQEIPDGERV
-174 YVLAPV
+174 YVLSPV

-191 LLILRQQGFNRMVN
+191 LLILRQQGFNRVVYEMN
-205 KNELV
+205 LV
-210 DIEDVIDSKAALD
+210 DIDEVIDTKKSLD
-223 HSKLFIMVDRFKSEN
+223 QSLLFIMIDRFKSEN
-238 TDSQMTRVT
+238 TAAQQVRVT
-247 DAVQVAFSE
+247 DAVNVAFSE
-256 GKGTCMVQCEGV
+256 GKGTCVVQREGA
-268 EILQRSFSNF
+268 ETIQRSFSNF
-278 FEADGMTFEEPTVN
+278 FEADGMTFEEPSVN

-298 PYGACKT
+298 PYGAYPT

-342 EWKRHFIRFATKLD
+342 EWKRHFIRNASKLD

-408 YRGRELCPECHG
+408 YRGRELCPDCHG

-444 ISDLKLFF
+444 ITDLKKFF
-452 ENFEYQNDNEK
+452 ENFEYQNDNER

-494 ATLSGGESQR
+494 STLSGGESQR

-512 SSLVGSM
+512 SSLVGSL

-582 FSGTFDKLLA
+582 FSGVFDKLL
-592 KKNNLTASYLRGMTP
+592 S
-607 DSDRKDVL
+607 
-615 SIPLPKYRRK
+615 
-625 WRNYI
+625 
-630 EVKGAKEH
+630 
-638 NLKNIDVKIPLECF
+638 
-652 TVVTGV
+652 
-658 SGSGKSSLV
+658 
-667 TDIVYPGVAKMFNES
+667 
-682 NLKPGR
+682 
-688 CAGISGDMSKVN
+688 
-700 GVVMVDQDAIGRSS
+700 
-714 RSNPATYLKI
+714 
-724 FDYIRE
+724 
-730 LYAAQPLSKQRNYK
+730 
-744 AGFFSFN
+744 
-751 VAGGRC
+751 
-757 EECEGEGII
+757 
-766 HINMQFMADVEMVC
+766 
-780 PSCQGK
+780 
-786 RFRDD
+786 
-791 ALDIKVSGKDIN
+791 
-803 DVLNMT
+803 
-809 VNEAIDF
+809 
-816 FNSLTPNDITQNIL
+816 
-830 RRLQP
+830 
-835 LKDVGLEY
+835 
-843 LVLGQPSSTLS
+843 
-854 GGEAQRVK
+854 
-862 LANFLAQDDTR
+862 
-873 QNKLF
+873 
-878 IFDEPTTGLHFHDIH
+878 
-893 KLYDA
+893 
-898 FNRLIEHG
+898 
-906 NTVLVIE
+906 
-913 HNTELI
+913 
-919 KCADWIIDLGPEG
+919 
-932 GDGGGQVIFT
+932 
-942 GTPEELVNC
+942 
-951 ENSYTAEWLREKLGN
+951 
-966 R
+966 

>member
-1 MMIFQTANVQFFI
+1 M
-14 LKNPIFA
+14 
-21 ARIMKEKKISIRGA
+21 REKKISIRGA

-97 DVKTITG
+97 DVKSVTG
-104 IPPAIAIQQQI
+104 IPPAIAIEQQI
-115 ISRNPRSTVGTV
+115 LSRNPRSTVGTV

-142 HTYSPISGQ
+142 HTCSPVSGR
-151 EVRRHD
+151 EVKRQD
-157 VKDVLR
+157 VRDVLR
-163 FIAERPEGERI
+163 HIMATPAGERV

-180 VIPEGRTLHDQ
+180 VIPEGRSLAEQ
-191 LLILRQQGFNRMVN
+191 LQILRQQGFNRMMCDH
-205 KNELV
+205 KLMEIDEIIAAKELP
-210 DIEDVIDSKAALD
+210 DLKS
-223 HSKLFIMVDRFKSEN
+223 LFILVDRFKSDNLEA
-238 TDSQMTRVT
+238 QQTRVT
-247 DAVQVAFSE
+247 DAVNVAFNE
-256 GKGTCMVQCEGV
+256 GKGVCAVQREGDTV
-268 EILQRSFSNF
+268 DFQTFSNF
-278 FEADGMTFEEPTVN
+278 FEADGMTFEEPSVN

-305 CSGTGMIEGVN
+305 CAGTGMIEGVN

-330 DAVACWHGEVMG
+330 DAVACWHGEVMS
-342 EWKRHFIRFATKLD
+342 EWKRYFIRNATKLD

-368 EEYNLLWYGDVKHD
+368 EEYNLLWYGDPKHD

-391 FVAANTYKI
+391 FVAASTYKI

-444 ISDLKLFF
+444 ITELKKFF
-452 ENFEYQNDNEK
+452 ENFEYQNDNER

-512 SSLVGSM
+512 SSLVGSL

-531 RDTQN
+531 RDTEN

-549 TVIVVEHDEAIIK
+549 TVVVVEHDEAIIK

-570 GPRAGQFGGEVV
+570 GPKAGQFGGEVV
-582 FSGTFDKLLA
+582 FSGTYDKLMTHR
-592 KKNNLTASYLRGMTP
+592 KSLTASYLRGMTP
-607 DSDRKDVL
+607 GAEGKDVL
-615 SIPLPKYRRK
+615 RIPLPQYRRR
-625 WRNYI
+625 WRNYV
-630 EVKGAKEH
+630 EVKGAREH
-638 NLKNIDVKIPLECF
+638 NLKNLDVKIPLECF

-658 SGSGKSSLV
+658 SGSGKSTLV
-667 TDIVYPGVAKMFNES
+667 TDIVYPAVARMLGDANVP
-682 NLKPGR
+682 KPGR
-688 CAGISGDMSKVN
+688 HSGIEADMTKLN

-724 FDYIRE
+724 FDYIRD
-730 LYAAQPLSKQRNYK
+730 LYAAQPISKQRNYK
-744 AGFFSFN
+744 SGFFSFN

-791 ALDIKVSGKDIN
+791 ALDVKVSGKDIN

-809 VNEAIDF
+809 VDEAVDF
-816 FNSLTPNDITQNIL
+816 FNSLTPNDITANIL

-862 LANFLAQDDTR
+862 LANFLAQDDDKQR
-873 QNKLF
+873 KLF
-878 IFDEPTTGLHFHDIH
+878 LFDEPTTGLHFHDIH
-893 KLYDA
+893 KLVEA

-919 KCADWIIDLGPEG
+919 KCADWVIDLGPEG
-932 GDGGGQVIFT
+932 GDAGGNIVFA
-942 GTPEELVNC
+942 GTPEELVKC
-951 ENSYTAEWLREKLGN
+951 DDSYTAQWLRDKL
-966 R
+966 

>member
-1 MMIFQTANVQFFI
+1 M
-14 LKNPIFA
+14 
-21 ARIMKEKKISIRGA
+21 REKKISIRGA

-97 DVKTITG
+97 DVKSVAG
-104 IPPAIAIQQQI
+104 IPPAIAIEQQI
-115 ISRNPRSTVGTV
+115 LSRNPRSTVGTV

-142 HTYSPISGQ
+142 HTCSPVSGR
-151 EVRRHD
+151 EVKRQD
-157 VKDVLR
+157 VRDVLR
-163 FIAERPEGERI
+163 HIMATPAGERV

-180 VIPEGRTLHDQ
+180 VIPEGRSLAEQ
-191 LLILRQQGFNRMVN
+191 LQILRQQGFNRMMCDH
-205 KNELV
+205 KLMEIDEIIAAKELP
-210 DIEDVIDSKAALD
+210 DLKS
-223 HSKLFIMVDRFKSEN
+223 LFILVDRFKSDNLEA
-238 TDSQMTRVT
+238 QQTRVT
-247 DAVQVAFSE
+247 DAVNVAFNE
-256 GKGTCMVQCEGV
+256 GKGVCAVQREGNTV
-268 EILQRSFSNF
+268 DFQTFSNF
-278 FEADGMTFEEPTVN
+278 FEADGMTFEEPSVN

-305 CSGTGMIEGVN
+305 CAGTGMIEGVN

-330 DAVACWHGEVMG
+330 DAVACWHGEVMS
-342 EWKRHFIRFATKLD
+342 EWKRYFIRNATKLD

-368 EEYNLLWYGDVKHD
+368 EEYNLLWYGDPKHD

-391 FVAANTYKI
+391 FVAASTYKI

-420 TRLRKDA
+420 TRLRKDS

-444 ISDLKLFF
+444 ITELKKFF
-452 ENFEYQNDNEK
+452 ENFEYQNDNER

-512 SSLVGSM
+512 SSLVGSL

-531 RDTQN
+531 RDTEN

-549 TVIVVEHDEAIIK
+549 TVVVVEHDEAIIK

-570 GPRAGQFGGEVV
+570 GPKAGQFGGEVV
-582 FSGTFDKLLA
+582 FSGTYDKLMTHR
-592 KKNNLTASYLRGMTP
+592 KSLTASYLRGMTP
-607 DSDRKDVL
+607 GAEGKDVL
-615 SIPLPKYRRK
+615 RIPLPQYRRR
-625 WRNYI
+625 WRNYV
-630 EVKGAKEH
+630 EVKGAREH
-638 NLKNIDVKIPLECF
+638 NLKNLDVKIPLECF

-658 SGSGKSSLV
+658 SGSGKSTLV
-667 TDIVYPGVAKMFNES
+667 TDIVYPAVARMLGDANVP
-682 NLKPGR
+682 KPGR
-688 CAGISGDMSKVN
+688 HSGIEADMTKLN

-724 FDYIRE
+724 FDYIRD
-730 LYAAQPLSKQRNYK
+730 LYAAQPISKQRNYK
-744 AGFFSFN
+744 SGFFSFN

-791 ALDIKVSGKDIN
+791 ALDVKVSGKDIN

-809 VNEAIDF
+809 VDEAVDF
-816 FNSLTPNDITQNIL
+816 FNSLTPNDITANIL
-830 RRLQP
+830 QRLQP

-862 LANFLAQDDTR
+862 LANFLAQDDDKQR
-873 QNKLF
+873 KLF
-878 IFDEPTTGLHFHDIH
+878 LFDEPTTGLHFHDIH
-893 KLYDA
+893 KLVEA

-919 KCADWIIDLGPEG
+919 KCADWVIDLGPEG
-932 GDGGGQVIFT
+932 GDAGGNIVFA
-942 GTPEELVNC
+942 GTPEELVKC
-951 ENSYTAEWLREKLGN
+951 DDSYTAQWLRDKL
-966 R
+966 